1 MVSVFLYFVLVH
13 SGTVLSSSFILP
25 LFFFRLPLYHK
36 KEALSEGH
44 PELMQRIITEN
55 IPHREHKHIVQISR
69 RCYAMIEVQSHFF
82 LPRSHMIPHQSEY
95 MLNLALCSTPQV
107 RHETRGACVKAW
119 FTVRQMT
126 GIVEEGNWLVSM

>member
-1 MVSVFLYFVLVH
+1 MGSGFNTDNTMVSVFLYFVLVH

-82 LPRSHMIPHQSEY
+82 SPSIPYDTTSERVHVKPCL
-95 MLNLALCSTPQV
+95 MFNPTGST
-107 RHETRGACVKAW
+107 
-119 FTVRQMT
+119 
-126 GIVEEGNWLVSM
+126 